1 MRYPVKSIYEEL
13 LITSTAINPPVL
25 RRDTVAYRS
34 LRFDELFRRQNG
46 RARQSRYADTTRPVT
61 AAFAGAPGASFT
73 VFGAAPQRDTA
84 TLSLAANT
92 AVAHGVSLYARYDGE
107 VATASP
113 PTPSTAVSG

>member
-1 MRYPVKSIYEEL
+1 M
-13 LITSTAINPPVL
+13 
-25 RRDTVAYRS
+25 
-34 LRFDELFRRQNG
+34 
-46 RARQSRYADTTRPVT
+46 T

-107 VATASP
+107 VGNGISAHALNGGFR
-113 PTPSTAVSG
+113 VVR